1 MGRRLKLGL
10 VGCGRVMRGPYLSLI
25 QQLRTRGLV
34 GDLVACDVNPDLRD
48 AVLREPG
55 VQRFTTD
62 HAEVLDD
69 PDVDVVLVLTSMP
82 DHGRLAKAALQAGKH
97 VLVEKPMATT
107 LPEAAELVELSKTS
121 AGHLMCAPFV
131 ILSPTFQ
138 AMWRHIRAGDI
149 GRPAL
154 ARGRYGWDGPDWG
167 PWFYRAGGGPLFD
180 LGVYNITALA
190 GLLGPVRRVSA
201 FTGRLRPQRVVDGE
215 LIDVETPD
223 NYQITLDFGDA
234 VLATVTTGFSMQK
247 YRSPALEIY
256 GTEGTVQMLGD
267 DWAPEGHE
275 LWRNSAGA
283 WTLYG
288 SPNPHWPW
296 TSGLEH
302 LVECV
307 LDGTEPL
314 VRPEHA
320 YHALEVMVKA
330 IRSGEDGT
338 HHTVESP
345 FPALPLEAGVGADGA
360 VDGAAHRVHDRTQVH

>member
-1 MGRRLKLGL
+1 
-10 VGCGRVMRGPYLSLI
+10 MRGPYMSLI
-25 QQLRTRGLV
+25 RQLRSRGQV

-48 AVLREPG
+48 VVLREPG

-62 HAEVLDD
+62 HTEVLDD
-69 PDVDVVLVLTSMP
+69 PEVDVVLVLTSMP
-82 DHGRLAKAALQAGKH
+82 EHGRLAKAALLAGKH

-107 LPEAAELVELSKTS
+107 LEEAAELVELSKTS
-121 AGHLMCAPFV
+121 AGHLVCAPFV

-138 AMWRHIRAGDI
+138 AMWRHIRDGDI

-234 VLATVTTGFSMQK
+234 VLATVTTGSTTAPRF
-247 YRSPALEIY
+247 
-256 GTEGTVQMLGD
+256 TEPGRPGAQC
-267 DWAPEGHE
+267 P
-275 LWRNSAGA
+275 AGA
-283 WTLYG
+283 ARLRRRPGPYALAAYV
-288 SPNPHWPW
+288 SP
-296 TSGLEH
+296 SRLR
-302 LVECV
+302 
-307 LDGTEPL
+307 
-314 VRPEHA
+314 RP
-320 YHALEVMVKA
+320 
-330 IRSGEDGT
+330 
-338 HHTVESP
+338 
-345 FPALPLEAGVGADGA
+345 
-360 VDGAAHRVHDRTQVH
+360 